1 MDEWKN
7 EAKRVLKREMVSRG
21 VTNKALVRKLKAIG
35 VEETE
40 RAIVNKVTRGAFSAA
55 FFLQCLRAMDVKT
68 LDVSGDTVTSAKES
82 SQRLKD

>member
-40 RAIVNKVTRGAFSAA
+40 RAIINKVTRGAFSAA
-55 FFLQCLRAMDVKT
+55 FFLQCMRAMDVKT
-68 LDVSGDTVTSAKES
+68 LDVSGDAVTSAKEG
-82 SQRLKD
+82 SQRVKD

>member
-1 MDEWKN
+1 MDEWKK

-40 RAIVNKVTRGAFSAA
+40 RANINKVTRGAFSAA
-55 FFLQCLRAMDVKT
+55 FFLQCMRAMDVKG
-68 LDVSGDTVTSAKES
+68 LDVSGDSLTTATEVT
-82 SQRLKD
+82 QQVKD